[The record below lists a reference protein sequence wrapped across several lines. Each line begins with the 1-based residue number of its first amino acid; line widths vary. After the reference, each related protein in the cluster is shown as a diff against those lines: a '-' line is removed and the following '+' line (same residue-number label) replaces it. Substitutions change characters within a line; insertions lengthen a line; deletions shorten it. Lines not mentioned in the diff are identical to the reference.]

1 MKYRKWEKGKKVAFT
16 LDDQPAGKNYNPYWK
31 IQTFRQFLEDFETI
45 RKSGYCNMFD
55 YHCVVLVAKEFE
67 LSLSKLDLHQ
77 YGELLNN
84 ISKLRNL
91 KKGAIKG

>member
-1 MKYRKWEKGKKVAFT
+1 MKYRKWEKKAKVAFT
-16 LDDQPAGKNYNPYWK
+16 LDEHEEYNPYYK

-77 YGELLNN
+77 YGDLLST

-91 KKGAIKG
+91 KKEATR